1 MTFTSSVL
9 RVYKQV
15 SLRVSEYARYCS
27 LLTVHWQLLTD
38 FCPIVAII
46 AYAIIAAV
54 IDWVSLLFHVS
65 WIVGL
70 AVILA
75 AFSYNHWQANQQQHP
90 LRQQLRTPAFIQPL
104 WIGFVL
110 ITIGLSGTSQT
121 TWEAIIW
128 GILFFV
134 ALYNLLRQWLPL
146 GSR

>member
-1 MTFTSSVL
+1 MSYLLFTAHC
-9 RVYKQV
+9 
-15 SLRVSEYARYCS
+15 SLPTVHCPLPTVHCSLFTAPCS
-27 LLTVHWQLLTD
+27 LLTD
-38 FCPIVAII
+38 FRSIVAII

-75 AFSYNHWQANQQQHP
+75 AFSYNHWQANQQQQP
-90 LRQQLRTPAFIQPL
+90 LRQQLRSSTFIQPL
-104 WIGFVL
+104 WVGFAL
-110 ITIGLSGTSQT
+110 ITAGLSGTSQT

-146 GSR
+146 RSR